1 MGVTSPSPRY
11 PAAVPTPPEID
22 GFALGGRLGTGRRS
36 AVWAAVRSADGLAV
50 ALKTTPVAAVADAT
64 DLLRMAERLAGLD
77 HPHVLRC
84 HGIGRCGEHLWLALE
99 RASGSLASEATAGPL
114 APAVALAA
122 GRDAAAGLTELHRL
136 GLVHGRIRPSSLLR
150 LADGRLVVAEPG
162 TVAAGGAAGDLRDL
176 GETLRAVAGPAPGL
190 DAIIAAAREGRYR
203 SAADLGEDCTAV
215 LADRR
220 PGHALAVAGTKPL
233 AARPPRSAGPALALA
248 AFTGGAL
255 LLGVWWLAEQPGAT
269 PAETPAVEAP
279 GIAAPVAPIA
289 PPAPIAPVP
298 PVAPAPP
305 APPRPPV
312 DLAAWTIAWD
322 APEPVVEPPPGAAA
336 IAVHPLPMQRPG
348 GVGWSRREPGGILLW
363 DSGVAHFSSDGG
375 ASWRLAHTV
384 PPTGRGRSAERTAA
398 WAGDRVLLAAGDSA
412 TFGLLSRDRGRSFTA
427 IPLPPGL
434 ASGFPDVHG
443 RTMLADGS
451 LVLAAR
457 LADGSDTLLAS
468 GDAGVTWS
476 TIGAYA
482 ADRFGDLLPLG
493 ATAGLLRCAD
503 FSRWSGSA
511 DRGVSWS
518 GFGESRW
525 IDVATW
531 EHGGAQHLLLGST
544 LVRWTSQG
552 VTRAQLDVQPLAGPR
567 GVAIDPRD
575 PLHVLVG
582 GEGGLMR
589 SADGGRSWSRLRRGL
604 PEGVCAMDLIGR
616 ERPRLAVATRHN
628 LLVLDLA
635 NPGFAALFQRCDDLG
650 GALRLD
656 PPGNQTP
663 GLAMEVAAMPGLAVV
678 WNANQVWSD
687 DGAGSTWRR
696 HEARPH
702 RMIHRGDDPSGDA
715 AGRHVL
721 LPDDDAAWLLDRG
734 GGPATRL
741 PSPWGATL
749 PSRYAVPPIMRPDG
763 SIVAAWMRDGASTS
777 EARRCTSRD
786 LGRSWSDDAVI
797 PARRWTIAD
806 ATAPLLVYV
815 DDGLHLSLDLG
826 SSELPDVLAAGR
838 EQPVWGVSGGRLWAI
853 DSEFRRLNEFDPATR
868 TVRQHP
874 VARPPI
880 RLAERFALT
889 ALAVDPADPRRLWLR
904 ASPAG
909 LIHSPDAGRS
919 WLPVRADVVA
929 DELSGRLVFV
939 SGPTPWL
946 LLGGVGCAWRLDL
959 GPGGAGLFADWGAPI
974 P

>member
-1 MGVTSPSPRY
+1 M
-11 PAAVPTPPEID
+11 PTPPDID
-22 GFALGGRLGTGRRS
+22 GFAVAERIGTGRRS
-36 AVWAAVRSADGLAV
+36 AVWAAVRTADGLAV

-64 DLLRMAERLAGLD
+64 ELLRMAGQLAGLD
-77 HPHVLRC
+77 HPHVVRC
-84 HGIGRCGEHLWLALE
+84 HGVGRCGEQLWLALE
-99 RASGSLASEATAGPL
+99 RAVGSLASEAASGSLP
-114 APAVALAA
+114 PATVLAA

-136 GLVHGRIRPSSLLR
+136 ALAHGRLRPSSLLR

-162 TVAAGGAAGDLRDL
+162 TAAGGAAGDLRDL
-176 GETLRAVAGPAPGL
+176 GEALRAVAGPAPGL
-190 DAIIAAAREGRYR
+190 DAIIAAAREDRYR

-215 LADRR
+215 LAGRQ
-220 PGHALAVAGTKPL
+220 PEHAQTVAGIGPQ
-233 AARPPRSAGPALALA
+233 AARPPRGAGSALTLA
-248 AFTGGAL
+248 AITGSAL
-255 LLGVWWLAEQPGAT
+255 LLGAWWLWQAEPPRAAT
-269 PAETPAVEAP
+269 PEPPVVEAP
-279 GIAAPVAPIA
+279 GAAAPLAPVAPEPPVVA
-289 PPAPIAPVP
+289 PPP
-298 PVAPAPP
+298 PAPP
-305 APPRPPV
+305 APPRPPA

-322 APEPVVEPPPGAAA
+322 APEPVVEPPPDAPAM
-336 IAVHPLPMQRPG
+336 AVHPLPMQRPG

-363 DSGVAHFSSDGG
+363 DSGEAHFSSDGG
-375 ASWRLAHTV
+375 ASWRRAHSV
-384 PPTGRGRSAERTAA
+384 PSTGSRWSAERSAS
-398 WAGDRVLLAAGDSA
+398 WAGDRVFLAAGDSA

-434 ASGFPDVHG
+434 ASSTGGLPTVHG

-451 LVLAAR
+451 LMLAAR
-457 LADGSDTLLAS
+457 LADGSDALLAS
-468 GDAGVTWS
+468 GDAGATWP
-476 TIGAYA
+476 TISAYA

-503 FSRWSGSA
+503 FSRWSGST
-511 DRGVSWS
+511 DRGISWS
-518 GFGESRW
+518 GLGESSW

-544 LVRWTSQG
+544 LVRWTGQG
-552 VTRAQLDVQPLAGPR
+552 VTRAQLDAQPLAGPR

-589 SADGGRSWSRLRRGL
+589 SADGGRNWSRLRRGL
-604 PEGVCAMDLIGR
+604 PEGVYAMDLVGR

-628 LLVLDLA
+628 LLILDLA
-635 NPGFAALFQRCDDLG
+635 NPGFAALFQQCDEPG

-656 PPGNQTP
+656 PPGNQSP
-663 GLAMEVAAMPGLAVV
+663 RLAMAVAAMPGMALV

-702 RMIHRGDDPSGDA
+702 RMFHRGDDPSGDA

-741 PSPWGATL
+741 PSPWGTTL
-749 PSRYAVPPIMRPDG
+749 PSRYAVPPIMRQDG
-763 SIVAAWMRDGASTS
+763 SIVAAWMRDGAGTT

-786 LGRSWSDDAVI
+786 LGRNWSDDAVI
-797 PARRWTIAD
+797 PARRWTIAE

-815 DDGLHLSLDLG
+815 DDGLHLSLDFG

-838 EQPVWGVSGGRLWAI
+838 EPPVWGVSGGRLWAI
-853 DSEFRRLNEFDPATR
+853 DSEWRRLNEFDPATR
-868 TVRQHP
+868 SVRQHP
-874 VARPPI
+874 VTRPPI
-880 RLAERFALT
+880 RLAERLSLA
-889 ALAVDPADPRRLWLR
+889 ALAVDPANPRRLWLR
-904 ASPAG
+904 VSPAG
-909 LIHSPDAGRS
+909 LIHSADAGRS

-939 SGPTPWL
+939 PDPTPWL